1 MIKLKDGVN
10 LKGKVIQV
18 VLLVLV
24 FTTLIT
30 GCVPSNTNTTKLE
43 KELKEK
49 DARINELESEKKAL
63 EDRIVS
69 FESGLGVK
77 SPNSLLPRVI
87 ETIGLIKAK
96 DMKSLSSYVHPTN
109 GLRFSPYPYVD
120 TKTDQVFTAQQV
132 AGLVQDTKEYLWGHY
147 DGSGEP
153 IKLSFNNY
161 YDKFIYDVDFAN
173 PHMIGNNVAIG
184 KGNSIDNVKQAY
196 PKGYFV
202 EFYFTGFE
210 PQYEGMDWRSL
221 KLVFEDVNGVW
232 YLVGIIHGQWTI

>member
-1 MIKLKDGVN
+1 M
-10 LKGKVIQV
+10 KGKVIQV

-24 FTTLIT
+24 FTTLII

-69 FESGLGVK
+69 FESRLGVK
-77 SPNSLLPRVI
+77 SPNSLLPRGI

-96 DMKSLSSYVHPTN
+96 DMKGLSTYVHPTN
-109 GLRFSPYPYVD
+109 GLRFSPYPNVD
-120 TKTDQVFTAQQV
+120 LKTDQVFTAQQV
-132 AGLVQDTKEYLWGHY
+132 AGLVQDTKEHLWGHY

-153 IKLSFNNY
+153 IKLSFNDY

-202 EFYFTGFE
+202 EFYFTGFD

-232 YLVGIIHGQWTI
+232 YLVSIIHGQWTI